1 MPKIKKLIGVIDL
14 ETTGLFP
21 SRNHR
26 IIEIAIVVTTPEG
39 EITDQF
45 CTLINPNRD
54 IGPSHIHGIKSVDVI
69 NAPKFIDIAD
79 KIVATL
85 KDCVAIAAHNIRFD
99 HDFLKHEFSKIG
111 SQIPEIPKI
120 CTMHLSG
127 GGKLTEC
134 CERFSVEL
142 EGNSHN
148 ALNDA
153 IATQNLLTKLLT
165 KHPKTINQINKFKSI
180 VWPVL
185 TPTDS
190 KPFTRHDSSNASKTK
205 PSIFSELSKITIENK
220 NHNRLTEEQEISYF
234 AVLERVLE
242 DRIVSSD
249 EIEDLRKMA
258 SNWGLSTHQI
268 TDLNTKYFEA
278 FAKVLKNNRCLSNSK
293 HQELDQLATLLGI
306 QDSSFVNDFS
316 PLEGLNSD
324 ASKLFNKSNSDMV
337 GKSVCFTGESECQIN
352 KKRLT
357 KDFSK
362 QLAISKGLIPVD
374 RVTKKLDILVV
385 ADPNTQS
392 GKAKK
397 AKEYGIRIIQE
408 KVFWKYL
415 GLEVE

>member
-1 MPKIKKLIGVIDL
+1 M
-14 ETTGLFP
+14 
-21 SRNHR
+21 
-26 IIEIAIVVTTPEG
+26 
-39 EITDQF
+39 
-45 CTLINPNRD
+45 
-54 IGPSHIHGIKSVDVI
+54 
-69 NAPKFIDIAD
+69 
-79 KIVATL
+79 
-85 KDCVAIAAHNIRFD
+85 
-99 HDFLKHEFSKIG
+99 
-111 SQIPEIPKI
+111 
-120 CTMHLSG
+120 
-127 GGKLTEC
+127 
-134 CERFSVEL
+134 
-142 EGNSHN
+142 
-148 ALNDA
+148 
-153 IATQNLLTKLLT
+153 
-165 KHPKTINQINKFKSI
+165 
-180 VWPVL
+180 
-185 TPTDS
+185 
-190 KPFTRHDSSNASKTK
+190 
-205 PSIFSELSKITIENK
+205 
-220 NHNRLTEEQEISYF
+220 
-234 AVLERVLE
+234 E

-352 KKRLT
+352 NKRLT

-408 KVFWKYL
+408 NVFWKYL